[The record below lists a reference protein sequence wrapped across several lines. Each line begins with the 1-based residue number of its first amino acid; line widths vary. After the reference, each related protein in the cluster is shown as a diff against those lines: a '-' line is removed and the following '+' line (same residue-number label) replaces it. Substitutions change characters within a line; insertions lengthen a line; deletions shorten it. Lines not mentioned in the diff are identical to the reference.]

1 MSPILLHVGFS
12 NQVVA
17 DQVTCLLD
25 YRVPSVKRIVKSAR
39 DERPRSVMD
48 LTRGRK
54 SMSLIVLTGDR
65 YVISAIPLKTLA
77 KRMGVP
83 NVEE

>member
-1 MSPILLHVGFS
+1 
-12 NQVVA
+12 
-17 DQVTCLLD
+17 
-25 YRVPSVKRIVKSAR
+25 
-39 DERPRSVMD
+39 
-48 LTRGRK
+48 
-54 SMSLIVLTGDR
+54 MSLIVLTGDR